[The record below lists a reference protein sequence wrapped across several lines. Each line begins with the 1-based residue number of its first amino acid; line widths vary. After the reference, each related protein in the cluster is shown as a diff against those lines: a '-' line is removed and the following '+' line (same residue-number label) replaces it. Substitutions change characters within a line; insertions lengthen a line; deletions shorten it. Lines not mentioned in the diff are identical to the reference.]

1 MKKRRFATADRVA
14 RTAAAKRREIHFF
27 FRQTNSAM
35 RWKIE

>member
-1 MKKRRFATADRVA
+1 MKNGVLQTADRVD
-14 RTAAAKRREIHFF
+14 RTAAAKHRRIHFF